1 MRIMLPVVLGV
12 SVLAGAAAAKPP
24 LSQVAEI
31 EDVLFSA
38 AVGFE
43 ISNKC
48 DSISPRKLKALSRAW
63 KLRSRAN
70 ALGYTDAEI
79 KEYVE
84 SKAEKARM
92 RAKGEAYLKAH
103 GAIYGLPETF
113 CAVGRA
119 EIAKNSAIGALLRAK

>member
-24 LSQVAEI
+24 LRDVAEI
-31 EDVLFSA
+31 DDVIFSA
-38 AVGFE
+38 AVGHE
-43 ISNKC
+43 ISEIC
-48 DSISPRKLKALSRAW
+48 DSISARKIKALGKAW

-70 ALGYTDAEI
+70 ELGYTDAEI

-84 SKAEKARM
+84 SKAEKARI
-92 RAKGEAYLKAH
+92 RAKGEAYLTAQ
-103 GAIYGLPETF
+103 GAIYGQPETF

>member
-1 MRIMLPVVLGV
+1 MRVMLPVVLGV

-24 LSQVAEI
+24 LREVAEI
-31 EDVLFSA
+31 ENVIFSA
-38 AVGFE
+38 AVGKE
-43 ISNKC
+43 ISDIC
-48 DSISPRKLKALSRAW
+48 DSISARKLKALGKAW
-63 KLRSRAN
+63 TLRSRAN
-70 ALGYTDAEI
+70 ELGYTDAEI

-92 RAKGEAYLKAH
+92 RAKGEAYLKAQ
-103 GAIYGLPETF
+103 GAIYGQPETF